1 MSLPDTILI
10 TYDAGFLPKV
20 FPGFPHRLLL
30 LPNGKTIDEFGR
42 AGTATAAFLIEPDC
56 ANEVLNDP
64 ALNHYINT
72 KTPVLACAR
81 RARDLR
87 PLLRR
92 ASALKRR
99 QYSVEVLQ

>member
-10 TYDAGFLPKV
+10 ARAGFFPKG

-30 LPNGKTIDEFGR
+30 LPNAKTMDDLGR
-42 AGTATAAFLIEPDC
+42 AGTAAAVFLIEPDC
-56 ANEVLNDP
+56 ASEILNDP
-64 ALNHYINT
+64 ALSHYINT
-72 KTPVLACAR
+72 KTAILACAR
-81 RARDLR
+81 RARDLP

-99 QYSVEVLQ
+99 QYSVEVMQ